1 MGELYV
7 RMFLQVSAVTSF
19 LSEILKI
26 YTAAE
31 KTCNLVVSNSVYY

>member
-7 RMFLQVSAVTSF
+7 RMLLQVSAVTSF

-26 YTAAE
+26 STAAE
-31 KTCNLVVSNSVYY
+31 KTCNLVVLNSVYY